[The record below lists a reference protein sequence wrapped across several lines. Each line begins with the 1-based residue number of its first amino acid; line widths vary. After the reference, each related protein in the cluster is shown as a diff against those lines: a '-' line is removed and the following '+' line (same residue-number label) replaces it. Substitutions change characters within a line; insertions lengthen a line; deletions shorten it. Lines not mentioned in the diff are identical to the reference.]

1 MTNKPD
7 DHHML
12 TDRDAATYLG
22 KSHSWIRQSRCTGNP
37 DAPSF
42 IKIGK
47 SVRYLKADLD
57 AYLEARR
64 CRSTIE
70 ARANRDARR

>member
-1 MTNKPD
+1 MKNISD
-7 DHHML
+7 AHHML

-22 KSHSWIRQSRCTGNP
+22 KSHSWIRQTRCTGNP

-47 SVRYLKADLD
+47 SVRYLKSDLD

-70 ARANRDARR
+70 ARANREARR